1 MPDNVYH
8 ILSTKELS
16 HDLIE
21 EAATLGIQID
31 CIPFIQVKPIVSDV
45 VRDKVL
51 PISGEK
57 TTVVFTSVHG
67 VQAIADLKVDSSQWE
82 IYSLSGATKK
92 AVESSFSNAII
103 KAFADNATELAQ
115 KIVEDKVADVFF
127 FCGNARREEL
137 PNLLHENKVIVHE
150 VKVYQTHINSVE
162 LQQVYDGIVFFSPS
176 GVESFL
182 LENKMPPTAVLFAI
196 GNTTASSLNLFSNEI
211 IIAEKP
217 DPKILIQKI
226 ISRFRADVVKL

>member
-1 MPDNVYH
+1 MQDKAIH

-21 EAATLGIQID
+21 LAEEKNIVID

-51 PISGEK
+51 PISGKEIA
-57 TTVVFTSVHG
+57 VVFTSFHG
-67 VQAIADLKVDSSQWE
+67 AHAVSGLNVDCTHWQ
-82 IYSLSGATKK
+82 IYCLSGATKK
-92 AVESSFSNAII
+92 AAEECFLKAII
-103 KAFADNATELAQ
+103 KATAENATALAH
-115 KIVEDKVADVFF
+115 KIIEDKTQEVYF

-137 PNLLHENKVIVHE
+137 PNLLHENKIEVHE
-150 VKVYQTHINSVE
+150 VNVYQTHITSTE
-162 LQQVYDGIVFFSPS
+162 LHKTYDGIIFFSPS

-182 LENKMPPTAVLFAI
+182 LENKIPEKALLLAI
-196 GNTTASSLNLFSNEI
+196 GQTTAASLSQFPQQLI
-211 IIAEKP
+211 ISEKP

-226 ISRFRADVVKL
+226 ISHFRG